1 VLPKD
6 LGSSRNLRSNS
17 SLHPTSLKAARSLT
31 SCKPAPLLAVD
42 SPNHIIVVSYHR
54 CPLVNASKALRIY
67 SSVLT
72 KHFVHQHN
80 ISSASS
86 EGISS
91 VCAGISVRTVIGN
104 SCKSCPHL
112 WHDPPLP
119 RSNLR
124 LHSSAVIIITAM
136 STMRLSAVSTTRSS
150 QIKVRWTS

>member
-1 VLPKD
+1 MTIR
-6 LGSSRNLRSNS
+6 GSL
-17 SLHPTSLKAARSLT
+17 TAARSST
-31 SCKPAPLLAVD
+31 RGKPALLLSVD
-42 SPNHIIVVSYHR
+42 CPNHIIVVSYYR

-67 SSVLT
+67 SSVLN
-72 KHFVHQHN
+72 KHFVHQYN

-91 VCAGISVRTVIGN
+91 VCAGISVGTVIGN
-104 SCKSCPHL
+104 SCKSCPHP
-112 WHDPPLP
+112 WHGFSLP

-124 LHSSAVIIITAM
+124 LHSPAVIIITAM

>member
-1 VLPKD
+1 MLVACSTHSVRHDSISHPA
-6 LGSSRNLRSNS
+6 
-17 SLHPTSLKAARSLT
+17 SLEAARSRM
-31 SCKPAPLLAVD
+31 SCRPPSLFAVA
-42 SPNHIIVVSYHR
+42 SPNHMLVVSHYR

-67 SSVLT
+67 SSVLN
-72 KHFVHQHN
+72 KHFVQQYN

-91 VCAGISVRTVIGN
+91 VCAGISVGTVIGN
-104 SCKSCPHL
+104 SCKSCPHP
-112 WHDPPLP
+112 WHGFSLP

-124 LHSSAVIIITAM
+124 LHSPAVIIITAM